1 MMTLSTISAVLG
13 SIFLLLVGWGI
24 GKLMGKSKTI
34 DIMPKLAELEKEKG
48 LLTKAQKKDKGQIE
62 QLRKKAESWKHEFH
76 DLTQES
82 QLKSKGYKSQIDELN
97 GLMKSH
103 RDDHTKLK
111 VEKDRVDVTVERL
124 QKELEKLKE
133 KYKRDVA
140 DGKEWITARDK
151 AEREIKDLT
160 AKLEKQTLTA
170 NEYQKKYAKQA
181 EEISKIR
188 VMEREMR
195 QLNAKVANL
204 EKDCTYWEKKH
215 YDTHHELASLK
226 IKQEAVNTKFA
237 ELIELRK
244 GDEILRSNLMDQIQE
259 FKSKFVDVNNKY
271 REMMS
276 NN

>member
-1 MMTLSTISAVLG
+1 MTLSTISAVLG

-82 QLKSKGYKSQIDELN
+82 QLKGKEYKSQIDELN

-111 VEKDRVDVTVERL
+111 VEKERGDVTVERL

>member
-82 QLKSKGYKSQIDELN
+82 QLKGKEYKSQIDELN

-111 VEKDRVDVTVERL
+111 VEKERGDVTVERL

>member
-111 VEKDRVDVTVERL
+111 VEKDRGDVTVERL